1 VARRSI
7 FAGAIRPILARMT
20 MTLRALLVA
29 AAFVPRPIAAMSVA
43 RRAAMRP
50 TILRWPFGTAFNTEY
65 GIDLRSDIS
74 VRPVTSASVWPRR
87 VVVLAIAVPVMAVG
101 AAVAFVAV
109 LTAMPAIPPMFAAIA
124 TVMP

>member
-20 MTLRALLVA
+20 MALRALLVA

-50 TILRWPFGTAFNTEY
+50 TILRWPFGTAFDPEY

-87 VVVLAIAVPVMAVG
+87 VVVLAIAVPVMPIG
-101 AAVAFVAV
+101 
-109 LTAMPAIPPMFAAIA
+109 TAMSVIAVFAAMSAIPPLLAAIA
-124 TVMP
+124 TVPP

>member
-1 VARRSI
+1 LAASGVCVLRAGLIGVARRSI

-20 MTLRALLVA
+20 MALRALLVA
-29 AAFVPRPIAAMSVA
+29 AAFVPRPIAAMSVS

-74 VRPVTSASVWPRR
+74 VRPVPSASVCPRR
-87 VVVLAIAVPVMAVG
+87 VVVLAIAVRPG
-101 AAVAFVAV
+101 AAAP
-109 LTAMPAIPPMFAAIA
+109 TRRSS
-124 TVMP
+124 

>member
-1 VARRSI
+1 MA
-7 FAGAIRPILARMT
+7 
-20 MTLRALLVA
+20 LRALLVA

-74 VRPVTSASVWPRR
+74 VRPVTSACVWPRR

-101 AAVAFVAV
+101 AAVPVIAV
-109 LTAMPAIPPMFAAIA
+109 LTAMPAIPPLLAAIA
-124 TVMP
+124 TVAP